1 MEGHQMSIVK
11 KTLFYLFIFTIM
23 MTVLI
28 PVSYLTTISFSST
41 IETYDYPKQM
51 LPSLSHELR
60 VTWDEETSFYTIQR
74 KSNTN
79 TYEDLYISARFD
91 RISTYL
97 ESYLNVIKTEDELEE
112 DFVVAKDT
120 GESIDLRYYKSF
132 FRNYTKFFDV
142 FTGAEDALMNSI
154 QAAVITILMSMTIG
168 GTVGYALAR
177 TKIKGKE
184 TIGVL
189 SLIVRMFPV
198 VSISVPMAIL
208 LIQYGMFDTMLG
220 LAIIYSIPNI
230 GLTAWITRSIFLGIN
245 KELEEA
251 SYVFGATKF
260 QTFKKITFPLVL
272 PAFAASSMYAFI
284 TAWNDTAVSLLL
296 TDRNQTLALL
306 IYKSIGGSASINY
319 SAAGAVILILPAL
332 VFTFLLKNY
341 INKMWG

>member
-1 MEGHQMSIVK
+1 MHLVK
-11 KTLFYLFIFTIM
+11 KTLFYGLLFTLV
-23 MTVLI
+23 MTVII
-28 PVSYLTTISFSST
+28 PVLYLTTISFSST
-41 IETYDYPKQM
+41 IETYDYPKSV
-51 LPSLSHELR
+51 LPSLSHDLR
-60 VTWDEETSFYTIQR
+60 VSWDTDGSYYVIERENAR
-74 KSNTN
+74 GD
-79 TYEDLYISARFD
+79 YEDLYISSRFD
-91 RISTYL
+91 RIQKYL
-97 ESYLNVIKTEDELEE
+97 EDYLNISKTEEQLEE
-112 DFVVAKDT
+112 DFLLAKSS
-120 GESIDLRYYKSF
+120 GEAIELRYYKNI
-132 FRNYTKFFDV
+132 FRNFTKFFSV
-142 FTGAEDALMNSI
+142 FSGADKALINSI
-154 QAAVITILMSMTIG
+154 QAALLTILISMTIG
-168 GTVGYALAR
+168 GSVGYALAR

-184 TIGVL
+184 AIGVA
-189 SLIVRMFPV
+189 SLVVRMFPV

-208 LIQYGMFDTMLG
+208 LIRYGMFDTMLG

-245 KELEEA
+245 KEYEEA
-251 SYVFGATKF
+251 SYVFGATKLK
-260 QTFKKITFPLVL
+260 TFLKITFPLVL